1 MKTGPALKLALTA
14 ASFAAMLAFP
24 DTVSDSARDGLA
36 FCAEVLVPSL
46 FVYMVMSDM
55 LAGAAAFFP
64 RAAFPYAVMI
74 SGLICGSPSGADSVR
89 RIYENGGISKK
100 QAECLV
106 AVSGS
111 ASASFIVGFAGGAVL
126 GSVRAGVIIL
136 ILKAAISF
144 AAWAV
149 ISHTALG
156 AEERKFSVGACYGG
170 AGLAGAVKRAAQT
183 VTNICACVVFFTVVA
198 DFVTPL
204 CANNVYAR
212 LALRGALEFSGA
224 LGECRA
230 LPAGARYVAAC
241 ALIGWQGACVH
252 LQVSVASGEKL
263 SLGPYFAVKV
273 AETCAMTALGLLTKW
288 LAV

>member
-1 MKTGPALKLALTA
+1 MKKVSALKLALSA
-14 ASFAAMLAFP
+14 AAFAVMLAFP
-24 DTVSDSARDGLA
+24 RVVSDSARAGLA
-36 FCAEVLVPSL
+36 FCAEILIPSL
-46 FVYMVMSDM
+46 FVYMVLSDM

-74 SGLICGSPSGADSVR
+74 AGMICGSPSGADSVR

-100 QAECLV
+100 QAECLI

-111 ASASFIVGFAGGAVL
+111 ASASFTVGFAGGAVL
-126 GSVRAGVIIL
+126 GSVRAGVLML
-136 ILKAAISF
+136 IFKAAVSF
-144 AAWAV
+144 AVWAV
-149 ISHTALG
+149 ISRVSLS
-156 AEERKFSVGACYGG
+156 AEERKFSVRACGGG
-170 AGLAGAVKRAAQT
+170 ANLAGSVKRAASA
-183 VTNICACVVFFTVVA
+183 VTNICACVVFFTVAA
-198 DFVTPL
+198 DLVTPL
-204 CANNVYAR
+204 CANNEYAR

-252 LQVSVASGEKL
+252 LQVSVAAGEKL
-263 SLGPYFAVKV
+263 SLKPYFAVKA
-273 AETCAMTALGLLTKW
+273 AETCAMTALGLLTKG